1 MAVLCRIIKLSKPA
15 VLTIPDIILYSTDMG
30 TSGKQFFLN
39 LVRHSGHVR
48 NQRAKPWKVENEVKS
63 YDNPLILT
71 NDFPNGWPMLNKI
84 QN

>member
-48 NQRAKPWKVENEVKS
+48 NQRAKP
-63 YDNPLILT
+63 
-71 NDFPNGWPMLNKI
+71 
-84 QN
+84 